1 MLFILFLILCLLSI
15 TFCFLK
21 VYILIGSGK
30 ASRFIIYNDIYY
42 RYSLLLSAITLHL
55 IYIFTLSLPSMFL
68 YQAKNLES
76 CGPGDLREATA
87 PSRRAAGEMQEFTV
101 VPMRVRR
108 WNLTGNRQDNLPVI
122 FDSPV
127 QFIEEQFHIYMMDI
141 CAMLQCLVIGDLA
154 LKTGQL
160 VFFKNRQ
167 SLRMTTDNLAD
178 KHILVYH
185 ECPFQIKRR

>member
-1 MLFILFLILCLLSI
+1 M
-15 TFCFLK
+15 
-21 VYILIGSGK
+21 
-30 ASRFIIYNDIYY
+30 
-42 RYSLLLSAITLHL
+42 SAITLHL

-68 YQAKNLES
+68 YHAKNLES
-76 CGPGDLREATA
+76 CGSGDLREATA

-108 WNLTGNRQDNLPVI
+108 WNLAGNGQDNLPVI

-178 KHILVYH
+178 KHIFVYH
-185 ECPFQIKRR
+185 ECPFQIKRRRGESLHFSPYR